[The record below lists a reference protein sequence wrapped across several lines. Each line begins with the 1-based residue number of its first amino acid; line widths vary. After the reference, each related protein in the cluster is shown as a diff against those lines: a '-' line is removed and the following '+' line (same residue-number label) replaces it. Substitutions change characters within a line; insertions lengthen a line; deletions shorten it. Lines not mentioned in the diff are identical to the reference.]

1 MRPIP
6 ATAASL
12 PPASLHGGSLFLTA
26 LVGWSGFLVLTGH
39 DPALAVG
46 VRVAGVLTLL
56 GMSVPGWLHAA
67 RVARAQR
74 HGEWRRIRALVETR
88 HLPMLA
94 GGDGARLRDTL
105 SLSLL
110 AVMELPLPIYE
121 AAIGVPG
128 RGEAGHR
135 DLATH
140 AEPSRRT
147 VDDPQAEESSAMGE
161 HAGPLA
167 DGVVGRTQAA

>member
-1 MRPIP
+1 MRPIAP
-6 ATAASL
+6 TAASL
-12 PPASLHGGSLFLTA
+12 PPAWLRGGSLFLTA

-56 GMSVPGWLHAA
+56 GMSVPGWLHEA

-74 HGEWRRIRALVETR
+74 QGEWRRIRALVETR
-88 HLPMLA
+88 HLPVLA
-94 GGDGARLRDTL
+94 RGDGARLRDTL

-121 AAIGVPG
+121 AAIGVLG
-128 RGEAGHR
+128 RGEVDYSDSGR
-135 DLATH
+135 H
-140 AEPSRRT
+140 AELSRRT
-147 VDDPQAEESSAMGE
+147 VDDPRAEESSAVGE

-167 DGVVGRTQAA
+167 DGVVGRTKAA